1 MRVSLEWLGEFI
13 DLPPDLL
20 LTERLEM
27 GGFEDVA
34 IEQLGPDLSAIRVG
48 RVERCSQHPNADKL
62 SLCSVDVGEETPRQ
76 IVCGAPN
83 VAAGQKVAVA
93 VSGVRLPDG
102 TKLKKSKI
110 RGEVSQGMIC
120 SVSEL
125 GHRFAAG
132 ARARSACPVRG

>member
-83 VAAGQKVAVA
+83 VAAGQKVAA
-93 VSGVRLPDG
+93 CASPTAR
-102 TKLKKSKI
+102 SS
-110 RGEVSQGMIC
+110 RSRR
-120 SVSEL
+120 S
-125 GHRFAAG
+125 AARCP
-132 ARARSACPVRG
+132 RARSAP